1 MSCYQWFSYVD
12 DQNCLGQALL
22 LNHWATEDEMAGLVD
37 ADKKNLLMNNL
48 NKFLDPE
55 IHTFIDLSMR
65 DVSGGAGSLCGMA
78 AFYQALVSTIL
89 TKSQLKQYSYDAMKV
104 AVADEMKKDPKKARK
119 EKDANLLTAYYN
131 CKYVFLW
138 GYKKFKRYF
147 MEASRMFQG
156 SVRVF

>member
-37 ADKKNLLMNNL
+37 ADKKNTLMNNL

-65 DVSGGAGSLCGMA
+65 DVSGGAGSLCGIA
-78 AFYQALVSTIL
+78 ALYQALISTIR
-89 TKSQLKQYSYDAMKV
+89 TKSQLKQYSYDTMKA
-104 AVADEMKKDPKKARK
+104 AVAEEMGKDPKIARK
-119 EKDANLLTAYYN
+119 EKDAALLTAYFN
-131 CKYVFLW
+131 CE
-138 GYKKFKRYF
+138 YF
-147 MEASRMFQG
+147 SLKI
-156 SVRVF
+156 